1 MLLAGLV
8 LMALTRAEI
17 IERFRSPVVTQA
29 DGLVKVYADCPEDMR
44 REFQSPIARFAADTV
59 QTLYQGLAKKPVR
72 FGKPGI
78 VISVGDVRTNLA
90 DVVTSVTTNDGR
102 VVTRLKVKAPGY
114 ADLYRLRLEVI
125 RGFYRAVEGRELSED
140 EAVAAYRQAVPELR
154 VYDERQ
160 KLEDWLAGRGTTDDE
175 EGLKLMRRIFEPG
188 KASRRDVLIFA
199 SRLYLYP
206 PQRDVRLAGK
216 YESLSFREAA
226 KFGRID
232 PLTRLVAYQKANDL
246 PVLGGGRGEELSA
259 AAMAYRQFLIDFA
272 AGQKSEAELLNML
285 DDADTKLNVA
295 MEKAQNL

>member
-140 EAVAAYRQAVPELR
+140 EAVAAYRQ
-154 VYDERQ
+154 
-160 KLEDWLAGRGTTDDE
+160 
-175 EGLKLMRRIFEPG
+175 G

-259 AAMAYRQFLIDFA
+259 AAMAYRTFLLELA
-272 AGQKSEAELLNML
+272 AAKKSEEELLDL
-285 DDADTKLNVA
+285 LEAADTKLNVA
-295 MEKAQNL
+295 YEKCEM

>member
-1 MLLAGLV
+1 
-8 LMALTRAEI
+8 MALTRAEI
-17 IERFRSPVVTQA
+17 LERFRAPVVTQA

-59 QTLYQGLAKKPVR
+59 QTLYQGLAKKAVR
-72 FGKPGI
+72 FERPGI
-78 VISVGDVRTNLA
+78 VITVGDVRTNIV
-90 DVVTSVTTNDGR
+90 DVVTSVSTNDGR
-102 VVTRLKVKAPGY
+102 VVTRLKVRAPGY
-114 ADLYRLRLEVI
+114 ADLYQLRLEVI

-160 KLEDWLAGRGTTDDE
+160 KLENWLAGCGTTNDE
-175 EGLKLMRRIFEPG
+175 EGLKLMRRVFEPG
-188 KASRRDVLIFA
+188 KASRREVLIFA

-232 PLTRLVAYQKANDL
+232 PLTRLMAYQKANDL
-246 PVLGGGRGEELSA
+246 PVLGGGRGAELSA
-259 AAMAYRQFLIDFA
+259 AAMAYRAFLLELA
-272 AGQKSEAELLNML
+272 AGQKSQNELLDL
-285 DDADTKLNVA
+285 LEDADTKLNVA
-295 MEKAQNL
+295 FERAQ

>member
-175 EGLKLMRRIFEPG
+175 EGLKLMRRVFEPG

-259 AAMAYRQFLIDFA
+259 AAMAYRTFLLELA
-272 AGQKSEAELLNML
+272 AAKKSEEELLDL
-285 DDADTKLNVA
+285 LEAADTKLNVA
-295 MEKAQNL
+295 YEKCEM